1 MESNSFFF
9 NPSASHGNI
18 MFFFRNLNPVVQA
31 VVRLNSRRGRNKID
45 DEQGGNIKAK
55 ALL

>member
-18 MFFFRNLNPVVQA
+18 MFFFRNLNPVVQ